1 MGQRH
6 GKERMSEDIIAEVA
20 DGIATLTFNR
30 PKALNALN
38 DGITDGAIRFVEQI
52 ERDAAVRCLV
62 IRGAGDHFMAGG
74 DLKRFQTFLAMSAD
88 ERRLTFEREI
98 AEVHRLILMLRRMA
112 KPVIASV
119 QGACAGFGLS
129 LAMATDLIVAAE
141 NAYFTLA
148 YVNIGATPDGSGSY
162 FLPRLV
168 GLKKAME
175 IALLGDRFDAA
186 TAARIGIVNF
196 VVPPAELE
204 AATAK
209 LAGRLARGPAIAIG
223 RTKALLNASLERSLE
238 SELQA
243 EADSF
248 AACATTD
255 DWAEG
260 IRAFIEKRKPAFAG
274 R

>member
-1 MGQRH
+1 
-6 GKERMSEDIIAEVA
+6 MSEDIIAGDVITTVA
-20 DGIATLTFNR
+20 EGIATLTFNR

-38 DGITDGAIRFVEQI
+38 DGITVGMIRFVEKI
-52 ERDAAVRCLV
+52 ARDPAVRCLV
-62 IRGAGDHFMAGG
+62 IRGAGEHFMAGG
-74 DLKRFQTFLAMSAD
+74 DLKRFQTFLAMTAE
-88 ERRLTFEREI
+88 ERGLTFEREI
-98 AEVHRLILMLRRMA
+98 HEVHRLILMLRQMA

-129 LAMATDLIVAAE
+129 LAMATDLVIAAD

-148 YVNIGATPDGSGSY
+148 YVNIGASPDGSGSY

-196 VVPPAELE
+196 VVPAAELE
-204 AATAK
+204 AATTT
-209 LAGRLARGPAIAIG
+209 LAARLARGPAVAIA
-223 RTKALLNASLERSLE
+223 RTKALLNASLDRSLE
-238 SELQA
+238 TELQA
-243 EADSF
+243 EAENF
-248 AACATTD
+248 AACAMTE

-260 IRAFIEKRKPAFAG
+260 IRAFIEKRRPAFTG